1 MKTLIVAL
9 MMISGSAHAFE
20 KSSVDSFLSI
30 LPIGQYFGTDDHGA
44 ECSVKVSEVNYPD
57 KAILITGTNL
67 NNKVSKMVE
76 EGSVFL
82 LKAYKKEFI
91 QTNRY
96 YLDNSKNTY
105 YEKIVRTINAGE
117 NLLYVVTALETNLN
131 GRLKIDKIECIVTT
145 KVLF

>member
-1 MKTLIVAL
+1 MIIAVLICITATV
-9 MMISGSAHAFE
+9 SAFE
-20 KSSVDSFLSI
+20 KGPVDSFLSV
-30 LPIGQYFGTDDHGA
+30 LPLGQYKGFDESGN
-44 ECSVKVSEVNYPD
+44 ECSIIVKEVNYPD

-67 NNKVSKMVE
+67 KNKVSKMVE

-131 GRLKIDKIECIVTT
+131 GRMKIEKIECIV
-145 KVLF
+145 KIK